1 MPLRVSWNGVLGGAV
16 IGFVTV
22 MLASGSPTKKAAAVS
37 PQAAVTGNINHKNNL
52 RIKNASSTRLLHVD
66 TAMGLKHAFS
76 NKKSMVFITG
86 SFAISIVPGWQDTI
100 VRRQGQKRLVFG
112 RQYLLPR
119 LWNHQI
125 FPLFVP
131 ARGNLPELPLPRI
144 P

>member
-37 PQAAVTGNINHKNNL
+37 PQAAVTGMVVQYKTDFVPFGVFF
-52 RIKNASSTRLLHVD
+52 TRLLHVD

-86 SFAISIVPGWQDTI
+86 SFAISIVLFLCFSVLISFMNHALKPLQPYAPDISITGADSS
-100 VRRQGQKRLVFG
+100 VLRRK
-112 RQYLLPR
+112 
-119 LWNHQI
+119 
-125 FPLFVP
+125 
-131 ARGNLPELPLPRI
+131 
-144 P
+144 